1 MSRGGYGGDC
11 AGALKDGALQDG
23 KTALLLAAQN
33 KHEAVVRVLVDA
45 GADKDLQ
52 RKVGWAR
59 IGS

>member
-11 AGALKDGALQDG
+11 AAALQNGD
-23 KTALLLAAQN
+23 KALIWAAN
-33 KHEAVVRVLVDA
+33 NGHEAVVRVLVDA

-52 RKVGWAR
+52 SKVGWAR